1 MTALEQWSAWWRDV
15 LLLSAGEDERVAHRD
30 HLDDLGRAVASYRP
44 ADVVRFL
51 IALQRSERFL
61 REGVNPRLTL
71 DALFTQIPEPRQGR
85 TRVEAAV

>member
-1 MTALEQWSAWWRDV
+1 
-15 LLLSAGEDERVAHRD
+15 
-30 HLDDLGRAVASYRP
+30 
-44 ADVVRFL
+44 VRFL
-51 IALQRSERFL
+51 IALERSERFL